1 MLIGVPLETL
11 AGETRVAVTPETV
24 KKLKAQGHTLKVQSG
39 AGVAASVPDAVA
51 HAWTTALQEAQAAP
65 GYAALCARH
74 GLYPFALSGAA
85 LDDYVQRSLAD
96 YRRLAQDL
104 GLRSW
109 PR

>member
-1 MLIGVPLETL
+1 MYKITSVTEWRAIL
-11 AGETRVAVTPETV
+11 AFPVQGIDLQWTTV
-24 KKLKAQGHTLKVQSG
+24 RGLYM
-39 AGVAASVPDAVA
+39 AASVPDAVA